1 MASIFQKTFDKFK
14 QNAESGNPAYTTS
27 ITAQTPTFKA
37 PDAPAT
43 LNVPAPTSQS
53 STSRTLTNSNSIDDI
68 IKQIN
73 DTNTS
78 VDTSARQNFDI
89 NKYLGGVKQKL
100 QNLNGG
106 QIQSGDVSKFTDMR
120 TSEAQKK
127 YEDATDRGLDKIEQ
141 FTDPNSDVYK
151 TMFNRVDRFDATAA
165 ATNMS
170 QSMRIA
176 NNNNLSDSAK
186 RVAGA
191 ELNRVTQSNRAELIG
206 DLTEQVNNMMF
217 DAAKEFTTQSIN
229 AADYEEGKFKTDA
242 DLAMREMTNRISTLQ
257 IEGNLSITEANLAY
271 QQIADTINNKYK
283 DVTNQ
288 LEKLSLL
295 STTAEQSQDYKLR
308 AEQAY
313 VEMFDFWAEHSVNKI
328 IEMKNSNNGEI
339 SIDQIKNDSLTMSYL
354 MKEMEMNGYDGN
366 VNDYIQSRIDASKT
380 QTQVDQETV
389 DALRQSFKN
398 SGMDEAQATRLS
410 QYYQQLKNGA
420 IQNDDGSWFVPGADG
435 EPMYTFKTGADGKV
449 TMVKGDGIER
459 DDNGKEIPTQ
469 VGETYIKDGLLYQVT
484 ADGNK
489 KIPEGGF
496 LTDSGILYKN
506 VAGEKIPV
514 TTPSKIWGP
523 DAVSILEG
531 AGDSRVASDIVANRK
546 ASITSGEIPAT
557 HIMSDPNKL
566 ALAKEEAKP
575 ITLTSRYDEG
585 TKKRI
590 FTSAVPKENTP
601 FIYNGQTYIASSSV
615 YSENKDGSKKRKEE
629 KIKAINVDTGKEIII
644 GAYKLENEKESTN
657 KFSGKSD
664 IFNSRF
670 KVT

>member
-43 LNVPAPTSQS
+43 LNVTAPTSQS
-53 STSRTLTNSNSIDDI
+53 STSRTLTNNSIDDF

-73 DTNTS
+73 DINTS
-78 VDTSARQNFDI
+78 VDTSAQENFDI
-89 NKYLGGVKQKL
+89 NKYLGGAKQGL

-106 QIQSGDVSKFTDMR
+106 QIQSGDVSKFTNMR
-120 TSEAQKK
+120 PENEYEAGIG
-127 YEDATDRGLDKIEQ
+127 RGLDKIEQ

-151 TMFNRVDRFDATAA
+151 TMFNRALDRFDSTAA

-176 NNNNLSDSAK
+176 NNSNLSDSAK

-191 ELNRVTQSNRAELIG
+191 ELNRVTQSNRAELTG

-271 QQIADTINNKYK
+271 QQIADTIYNKHK

-313 VEMFDFWAEHSVNKI
+313 VEMFDFWAEKSVNSI

-339 SIDQIKNDSLTMSYL
+339 SIDQIKNDPRTMSYL

-380 QTQVDQETV
+380 QTQVNQEAV
-389 DALRQSFKN
+389 DALKRSFIS
-398 SGMDEAQATRLS
+398 SGMSPERADKISKLFQQA
-410 QYYQQLKNGA
+410 KNGA
-420 IQNDDGSWFVPGADG
+420 IENDDGSWFVPGADG
-435 EPMYTFKTGADGKV
+435 SPLCTFKEEPDGTIKR
-449 TMVKGDGIER
+449 VKGDGIER

-469 VGETYIKDGLLYQVT
+469 VGETYTKDGLLYQVT

-489 KIPEGGF
+489 EIPEGGF
-496 LTDSGILYKN
+496 LTDSGILYRN

-514 TTPSKIWGP
+514 TTPADIWGP
-523 DAVSILEG
+523 DSESILES
-531 AGDSRVASDIVANRK
+531 AKDSKVYSDIVAKRK
-546 ASITSGEIPAT
+546 ASITSGEVPAT
-557 HIMSDPNKL
+557 DIMSDPNKL

-585 TKKRI
+585 IKKRI

-644 GAYKLENEKESTN
+644 GAYKLENEKESTI